1 MLSDNGKTCCWFI
14 MSLMCKCSWE
24 MLFFLFS
31 EDTEVFKADRNK
43 LFASN
48 EKQTDNHTLMLDT
61 LHSNMSVVCTYYC
74 RGVFLV
80 LWFMSHHLS
89 LSPALFTPIAP
100 ALNQHPPESFEQQ
113 ILTRKRPQKS
123 ALSLVFTRDKF
134 CKQTRG
140 FSHQKAST
148 SDRFFMIGQNIFS
161 TRENV
166 VSMI

>member
-1 MLSDNGKTCCWFI
+1 MLSDNGKTCCWFL

-48 EKQTDNHTLMLDT
+48 EKQTDNHTLMLDM

-80 LWFMSHHLS
+80 LWFVSHGHS
-89 LSPALFTPIAP
+89 LSPALFTPTAP
-100 ALNQHPPESFEQQ
+100 ALNQHLPESSE
-113 ILTRKRPQKS
+113 
-123 ALSLVFTRDKF
+123 
-134 CKQTRG
+134 
-140 FSHQKAST
+140 
-148 SDRFFMIGQNIFS
+148 
-161 TRENV
+161 
-166 VSMI
+166 